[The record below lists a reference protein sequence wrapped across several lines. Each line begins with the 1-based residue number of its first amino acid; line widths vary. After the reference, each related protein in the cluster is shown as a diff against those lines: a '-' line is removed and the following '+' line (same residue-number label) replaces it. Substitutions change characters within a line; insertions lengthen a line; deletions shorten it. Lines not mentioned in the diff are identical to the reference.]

1 MRGTSSW
8 SREEE
13 RDGEPC
19 RAGEGLRRE
28 RDKWSVP
35 HVFHALEGSLGRPT
49 RQEHSQTAAQT
60 PRRQLWPPNTWDPSG
75 EAETQIAG
83 PNPPRMGRDTA
94 GNTEMTNHWPHGS
107 SSFCEASGVLSEKA
121 QSCSQPQKKKN
132 KTTAAAANSLLT
144 MRQARG

>member
-1 MRGTSSW
+1 MTGTSSW

-28 RDKWSVP
+28 RDKWSDP
-35 HVFHALEGSLGRPT
+35 HVFHALEGGLGRPT
-49 RQEHSQTAAQT
+49 RQEPSQPAAQT

-83 PNPPRMGRDTA
+83 PNPPRMGREHSGKHRDDQPLA
-94 GNTEMTNHWPHGS
+94 PRLFLILRGKQGPFRKS
-107 SSFCEASGVLSEKA
+107 SVLFPASEEEE
-121 QSCSQPQKKKN
+121 
-132 KTTAAAANSLLT
+132 
-144 MRQARG
+144 